1 MSNYTII
8 NNKKI
13 FIDIDIKK
21 PCCVCSFFALIK
33 IKNTDITICITCL
46 LDGLERKQLIIND
59 NDNDIYVNYNTKM

>member
-21 PCCVCSFFALIK
+21 PCCVCSFLH
-33 IKNTDITICITCL
+33 
-46 LDGLERKQLIIND
+46 
-59 NDNDIYVNYNTKM
+59 